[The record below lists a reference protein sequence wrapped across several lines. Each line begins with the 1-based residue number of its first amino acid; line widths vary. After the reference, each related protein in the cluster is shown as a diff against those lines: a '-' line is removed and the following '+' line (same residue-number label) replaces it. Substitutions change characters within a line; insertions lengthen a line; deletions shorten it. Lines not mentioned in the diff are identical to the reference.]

1 MPCPYQRICIIIK
14 VKLYNDEPLLNSWRG
29 YALSVRVASRREV
42 MPQALRDAS
51 RSKIPVGVCVY
62 TNTGLTFLLFFW
74 CQIAIAS
81 QILEV
86 RNQYGLDN
94 KSEGE
99 DKGDE
104 ERSLSAGFRRHR

>member
-1 MPCPYQRICIIIK
+1 
-14 VKLYNDEPLLNSWRG
+14 
-29 YALSVRVASRREV
+29 

>member
-1 MPCPYQRICIIIK
+1 
-14 VKLYNDEPLLNSWRG
+14 
-29 YALSVRVASRREV
+29 

-104 ERSLSAGFRRHR
+104 ERSLSAGFRRWCSPPQASELREDEDFAPLSPPTLPYTQSRLNK